1 MVPEGLN
8 SQQVRVVGRISG
20 TAVTADNT
28 VHQIS
33 DEPFSTVA
41 TLTSD
46 AAPNAVTAQQA
57 ASCSILHLDLGPID
71 LNVLGL
77 MVTTNE
83 IVINITAIQS
93 GGILGSL
100 LCSLANA
107 LATGTPLGSLL
118 GQLNQL
124 LSSILATLML

>member
-1 MVPEGLN
+1 MRRLLIAVIALYAIVQATTSDAAPKIPGLLIQNVQGSLSGGGTFKGDLLIDRVVPEGLN

-33 DEPFSTVA
+33 DEPFSTVG

-57 ASCSILHLDLGPID
+57 ATCSIPHLDLGPIN
-71 LNVLGL
+71 LTCWG
-77 MVTTNE
+77 
-83 IVINITAIQS
+83 
-93 GGILGSL
+93 
-100 LCSLANA
+100 
-107 LATGTPLGSLL
+107 
-118 GQLNQL
+118 
-124 LSSILATLML
+124 

>member
-1 MVPEGLN
+1 M
-8 SQQVRVVGRISG
+8 RVVGTISG
-20 TAVTADNT
+20 IAKPDSGPA
-28 VHQIS
+28 HQIS

-46 AAPNAVTAQQA
+46 AAPNAATTQQA
-57 ASCSILHLDLGPID
+57 ATCTILHLDLGPIT

-77 MVTTNE
+77 VVTTNE
-83 IVINITAIQS
+83 IIINVFGIHN
-93 GGILGSL
+93 GGILGDL

-118 GQLNQL
+118 DQLNQL
-124 LSSILATLML
+124 LSSILATLP